1 MKFLIKFL
9 LKFFN
14 YPQLVRIPPIE
25 MIRQLIIFLV
35 VCLTFANAEIELLE
49 AKMIQSKIST
59 LGHDLPSRYCP
70 MRNFDGKL
78 FCPAVPQG
86 QTLTSTLSMNE
97 NFGDEDEIVVI
108 VEGDAPNQQKKTIPT
123 PTQKKA
129 ENGPGIQST
138 THSNPVLSGYG
149 FDRVTK
155 EIKFPGK

>member
-1 MKFLIKFL
+1 MF
-9 LKFFN
+9 
-14 YPQLVRIPPIE
+14 
-25 MIRQLIIFLV
+25 RQLIVFLV
-35 VCLTFANAEIELLE
+35 VLLTLANAEIEILE

-78 FCPAVPQG
+78 FCPKVPQG

-97 NFGDEDEIVVI
+97 NLGDEDEIVVI
-108 VEGDAPNQQKKTIPT
+108 VEGDAPNQPKKTTVVT
-123 PTQKKA
+123 PTQK
-129 ENGPGIQST
+129 EQNGPSIQTT

-155 EIKFPGK
+155 EIKFPSKTKKLFLNKSFTFFRSSNQRKKS